1 MQIAML
7 RRARPASDALRDG
20 TWVTAE
26 RMRLWAIAI
35 LIASLGGIA
44 YLFATAHGVM
54 DYQGRPIGTD
64 FSNVYAA
71 GTYVRDGRADLPFS
85 PAAQHAREQAL
96 FGAATPFY
104 GWHYPPFFLF
114 LAGALAFIPYL
125 GALAVWQGVT
135 LALYLGVIA
144 AIARAVHR
152 DAAQPDRATPLT
164 PTPLAPWLLLAA
176 AFPAVFV
183 NLGHGHNGFLTAA
196 LIGAALLLI
205 DRRPIVAGILIGL
218 LAYKPQFGVMIPL
231 ALMASGRWRTF
242 AAATAT
248 VIGLIALTTW
258 AFGVD
263 VWTAF
268 FASTHFTRV
277 VVLESGNTGWHKIQ
291 SMFSWVRMWGGSV
304 SLAYVAQG
312 ITTMAMAG
320 IVVWVWRAPVA
331 RPLQAAVLV
340 CAAYLGTP
348 YTLDYD
354 MMILAVAIAFLV
366 AHGLSVGFAPWQK
379 TTLALLWIVPL
390 VARSIAQV
398 SLVPIGVLTIVLAL
412 AVTLRRVA
420 DEAAGST
427 LPART

>member
-1 MQIAML
+1 MQIAIL
-7 RRARPASDALRDG
+7 RGAGPAGDVLRNG
-20 TWVTAE
+20 SWLTSE
-26 RMRLWAIAI
+26 RMRLWAAAV
-35 LIASLGGIA
+35 LIASLAAMA
-44 YLFATAHGVM
+44 YIFATAHGVI

-71 GTYVRDGRADLPFS
+71 GTYVRDGHADLPFS
-85 PAAQHAREQAL
+85 PAAQYVREQAL

-114 LAGALAFIPYL
+114 LAAALAFLPYL
-125 GALAVWQGVT
+125 WALAVWQGVT
-135 LALYLGVIA
+135 LALYLCVIV
-144 AIARAVHR
+144 AIAREVHR
-152 DAAQPDRATPLT
+152 DAAQPDRATPLA
-164 PTPLAPWLLLAA
+164 PIPLAPWLLLAV

-196 LIGAALLLI
+196 LIGGALLLL
-205 DRRPIVAGILIGL
+205 DRRPIVAGVLIGL

-231 ALMASGRWRTF
+231 ALIASGRWRTF

-248 VIGLIALTTW
+248 VVGLIGLTTW

-277 VVLESGNTGWHKIQ
+277 VVLESGDTGWHKIQ
-291 SMFSWVRMWGGSV
+291 SVFSWVRMWSGSV
-304 SLAYVAQG
+304 MLAYVLQG

-320 IVVWVWRAPVA
+320 IVVRVWRAPVA

-366 AHGLSVGFAPWQK
+366 AHGLSAGFAPWQK

-398 SLVPIGVLTIVLAL
+398 SLVPIGVLIIILAL
-412 AVTLRRVA
+412 AVTLHRVA
-420 DEAAGST
+420 NEAAAAA